1 MNLIQLLL
9 LFWGWMME
17 KLRKKMRRGC
27 FREVVIYFLICCM
40 VLNTSLPAVLAE
52 VVLQSQING
61 TIDVSP
67 LGGGITQDMIVSDG
81 AIGHFSDFD
90 IAAGHIVNCVQNGAD
105 SNALFRVF
113 SSDGTQILGQFNA
126 NGNVFLIDPA
136 GILFGVNSQVNVNKL
151 VASTLDIDDEVFLA
165 GNYEFIAGADIGE
178 VVNYGEINAVEG
190 AALIGS
196 RVLNYGTIAT
206 DSGGFVVMAAGNR
219 VLLGEPGSKIVVEMD
234 SVTLTDPEGFGD
246 VVNEGAITAPGGTV
260 VLAAGDIFS
269 VPLHP
274 QLKVNSGTVEAP
286 VYDVADQPVRVESG
300 IGTVTQSGTI
310 KADGGSVILT
320 AGNTTAEDGDIPDV
334 ILSAGSLTQAV
345 GGEVITYA
353 HDFGTKGTTT
363 GGTTSF
369 EDGAVINVG
378 TGTAEI
384 SGNHVLFAGSVDAL
398 PGGTI
403 QVDPVTLTIADTMP
417 VTGPELDTLYEE
429 QHVEFYSKA
438 GVNLDLAADKLIT
451 VEYMTNSGAVGEI
464 TGGSGD
470 IYLRNVFADGG
481 IYFEQRD
488 EAGHTGPRSSIR
500 TEAYYQS
507 AAVYRDGGSIYMD
520 AGSGGIVAGDL
531 KTGTKSNDKMSQ
543 PGEIVLRTAN
553 GGDIEVGTM
562 RAEGASSTQVSAIS
576 DGDLIVN
583 GNVESINKQTDNTE
597 TSVFSATGCL
607 IAEGDIHLNGT
618 NYEVY
623 AQGKGELVSDIRISA
638 GENVYIGSAQAPATI
653 KAESKVAQQGIAT
666 KSTAYIVI
674 HAGRNLSEPGVIN
687 INGRSYTPGAAYST
701 GGVFT
706 AVALNGGVNASNSPS
721 SSDGTKTVWENVGN
735 PAANFF
741 AKIEI
746 NSKET
751 VPLNEGP
758 CQNCP
763 QPPGLSPIPR
773 LFIVA
778 DDSLTVGWAAEN
790 APLDVL
796 ANDDNGNPLVDGI
809 VFEHTTTTGGG
820 ILTEIRDGGKVI
832 GFEYTPPEDAVF
844 TWDGVSD
851 YAEFTDTF
859 TYKAEDSEGNVSINT
874 ATVTITATN
883 FLPTASGDSE
893 TIHMSTA
900 GNATSADFD
909 LSEIIVDSDG
919 TPGTLTLAK
928 GNNDV
933 VFGVASVDDST
944 DTATYEPFEGFVGN
958 DDFDYTVTDS
968 TIDYQG
974 EPVTS
979 ATLGVTVDN
988 TPPTGS
994 GDLGTIHMDQ
1004 TDIQTQ
1010 VNLTSPVIVEDVDG
1024 VDPLSIVE
1032 DTYIGSNGGT
1042 LVYDGTDWTYTPNPA
1057 TPGYV
1062 GDPDGSPDETFT
1074 IQIWDGQYNY
1084 DLDQAV
1090 TVDAQVV
1097 IELDNTLPTG
1107 SGDLGIIHMDQ
1118 IDIQTQV
1125 NLTSPVS
1132 VEDVDGVDP
1141 LSIVEDTYIGSNG
1154 GTLVYDG
1161 TNWTYTPNPATPGY
1175 VGDPD
1180 GLPDE
1185 TFTIQ
1190 IWDSQYDYE
1199 LDQAVTADAQVAV
1212 ELTNVLPF
1220 AGDGIFVDK
1229 PAGVPINGDFPGYDL
1244 PDTFAE
1250 GEIDAL
1256 TMTLL
1261 ENGGTL
1267 NPDGTLTTALGGTV
1281 TLAPD
1286 GESFTYDPPSD
1297 SFLGPDSFTFE
1308 VWDGQRDYPIE
1319 GDPTNVTVTGTITVS
1334 FISAPTPPP
1343 AVPYML
1349 PAPGLQREVIEIS
1362 GCPALVQWVAS
1373 ELGTDESQIQIW
1385 MANSLASD
1393 RGIPPCDACANLKEA
1408 STVLRDVDGTRVAA
1422 LAQVI
1427 SQFASSTAPPTE
1439 EQMASIADAIAND
1452 IEGNRQYA
1460 AAGEYLDALAK
1471 YVGILTSEMG
1481 FSADESI
1488 QFATDNYVGQLAQG
1502 ENMGVAAYVAARLAA
1517 LVGSE

>member
-1 MNLIQLLL
+1 
-9 LFWGWMME
+9 
-17 KLRKKMRRGC
+17 
-27 FREVVIYFLICCM
+27 
-40 VLNTSLPAVLAE
+40 
-52 VVLQSQING
+52 
-61 TIDVSP
+61 
-67 LGGGITQDMIVSDG
+67 
-81 AIGHFSDFD
+81 
-90 IAAGHIVNCVQNGAD
+90 
-105 SNALFRVF
+105 
-113 SSDGTQILGQFNA
+113 
-126 NGNVFLIDPA
+126 
-136 GILFGVNSQVNVNKL
+136 
-151 VASTLDIDDEVFLA
+151 
-165 GNYEFIAGADIGE
+165 
-178 VVNYGEINAVEG
+178 
-190 AALIGS
+190 
-196 RVLNYGTIAT
+196 
-206 DSGGFVVMAAGNR
+206 
-219 VLLGEPGSKIVVEMD
+219 
-234 SVTLTDPEGFGD
+234 
-246 VVNEGAITAPGGTV
+246 
-260 VLAAGDIFS
+260 
-269 VPLHP
+269 
-274 QLKVNSGTVEAP
+274 
-286 VYDVADQPVRVESG
+286 
-300 IGTVTQSGTI
+300 
-310 KADGGSVILT
+310 
-320 AGNTTAEDGDIPDV
+320 
-334 ILSAGSLTQAV
+334 
-345 GGEVITYA
+345 
-353 HDFGTKGTTT
+353 
-363 GGTTSF
+363 
-369 EDGAVINVG
+369 
-378 TGTAEI
+378 
-384 SGNHVLFAGSVDAL
+384 
-398 PGGTI
+398 
-403 QVDPVTLTIADTMP
+403 
-417 VTGPELDTLYEE
+417 
-429 QHVEFYSKA
+429 
-438 GVNLDLAADKLIT
+438 
-451 VEYMTNSGAVGEI
+451 
-464 TGGSGD
+464 
-470 IYLRNVFADGG
+470 
-481 IYFEQRD
+481 
-488 EAGHTGPRSSIR
+488 
-500 TEAYYQS
+500 
-507 AAVYRDGGSIYMD
+507 
-520 AGSGGIVAGDL
+520 
-531 KTGTKSNDKMSQ
+531 
-543 PGEIVLRTAN
+543 
-553 GGDIEVGTM
+553 M

-583 GNVESINKQTDNTE
+583 GNVESINKQTDNTQQ
-597 TSVFSATGCL
+597 SVFSATMCL
-607 IAEGDIHLNGT
+607 LAEGDIHLNGS

-638 GENVYIGSAQAPATI
+638 GENVYIGSAQNPATI
-653 KAESKVAQQGIAT
+653 KAESKVAQQDIAT

-674 HAGRNLSEPGVIN
+674 HAGRNLSGPGVIN

-1010 VNLTSPVIVEDVDG
+1010 VNLTSPVI
-1024 VDPLSIVE
+1024 
-1032 DTYIGSNGGT
+1032 
-1042 LVYDGTDWTYTPNPA
+1042 
-1057 TPGYV
+1057 
-1062 GDPDGSPDETFT
+1062 
-1074 IQIWDGQYNY
+1074 
-1084 DLDQAV
+1084 
-1090 TVDAQVV
+1090 
-1097 IELDNTLPTG
+1097 
-1107 SGDLGIIHMDQ
+1107 
-1118 IDIQTQV
+1118 
-1125 NLTSPVS
+1125 

>member
-1 MNLIQLLL
+1 MNSIQLLL

-17 KLRKKMRRGC
+17 KLRKKIRRGC
-27 FREVVIYFLICCM
+27 FRKVVIYFLTWCM
-40 VLNTSLPAVLAE
+40 VLNTSLPAVLASPTGGTFVAGTGGAAIINQAVDNVTDVTVAGMQSVIE
-52 VVLQSQING
+52 WTSLDTVGGLPADRESLNFFDGGHAGAAVLNRVISGYG
-61 TIDVSP
+61 TQFFGD
-67 LGGGITQDMIVSDG
+67 LN
-81 AIGHFSDFD
+81 
-90 IAAGHIVNCVQNGAD
+90 AAEGMRIFIVN
-105 SNALFRVF
+105 
-113 SSDGTQILGQFNA
+113 
-126 NGNVFLIDPA
+126 PA
-136 GILFGVNSQVNVNKL
+136 GIVFGEGSTVNVTQLIASNLDISNSQ
-151 VASTLDIDDEVFLA
+151 FLA
-165 GNYEFIAGADIGE
+165 GNYEFVGDIEGVEVNERLGVINNGTITTTPNTAG
-178 VVNYGEINAVEG
+178 VTEG
-190 AALIGS
+190 VALIGQKI
-196 RVLNYGTIAT
+196 LNTGTITTGA
-206 DSGGFVVMAAGNR
+206 GGFVVMAAGDR
-219 VLLGEPGSKIVVEMD
+219 VLLGSPGSKIVVEMD
-234 SVTLTDPEGFGD
+234 SVTLSEDGFGN
-246 VVNEGAITAPGGTV
+246 VVNEGGITAPGGTV

-320 AGNTTAEDGDIPDV
+320 AGNTTAEDDDNATLADDIPDV
-334 ILSAGSLTQAV
+334 ILSAGSVTQAI

-353 HDFGTKGTTT
+353 HDFGTKGATT
-363 GGTTSF
+363 GAITSF
-369 EDGAVINVG
+369 EEGAVINVG

-384 SGNHVLFAGSVDAL
+384 SGNHILFAGSVNAL

-403 QVDPVTLTIADTMP
+403 QVDPLTLTIADIRPLKPDT
-417 VTGPELDTLYEE
+417 PELDTLYEE
-429 QHVEFYSKA
+429 DIESYSKA
-438 GVNLDLAADKLIT
+438 GVNLDLAADELIT
-451 VEYMTNSGAVGEI
+451 VKYMTKSDILGEI

-470 IYLRNVFADGG
+470 ITLRNIFADGG
-481 IYFEQRD
+481 IYFEQQN
-488 EAGHTGPRSSIR
+488 EADHTGPRSSIR
-500 TEAYYQS
+500 TEAYYES
-507 AAVYRDGGSIYMD
+507 KTVYRDGGNIYMD
-520 AGSGGIVAGDL
+520 AGSGGIVAGNL
-531 KTGTKSNDKMSQ
+531 FTGTKSNDKMSQ

-562 RAEGASSTQVSAIS
+562 QAIGATDTQVSAVS

-583 GNVESINKQTDNTE
+583 GNVLSINKQTDNQVQ
-597 TSVFSATGCL
+597 SVFSARACL

-638 GENVYIGSAQAPATI
+638 GENVYIGSASAPATV
-653 KAESKVAQQGIAT
+653 KAESKVAEAPI
-666 KSTAYIVI
+666 KSTAHIVI
-674 HAGRNLSEPGVIN
+674 HAGRNIAGPGVIN
-687 INGRSYTPGAAYST
+687 INGKIYTSPVVAGSPYLNN
-701 GGVFT
+701 GVIT
-706 AVALNGGVNASNSPS
+706 AVAEGTGADAGNDPASSV
-721 SSDGTKTVWENVGN
+721 GTKTVWEDIDD
-735 PAANFF
+735 PAASFF

-746 NSKET
+746 NSQET

-758 CQNCP
+758 CKDCP
-763 QPPGLSPIPR
+763 TPPGLPPVPH

-778 DDSLTVGWAAEN
+778 DDSFTVGWAAEN
-790 APLDVL
+790 ALLDVL
-796 ANDDNGNPLVDGI
+796 ANDDNGSQLVDGI

-820 ILTEIRDGGKVI
+820 ILTEILDSGEVI

-859 TYKAEDSEGNVSINT
+859 TYRAEDSEGNVSVNS
-874 ATVTITATN
+874 ATVTVTATN

-900 GNATSADFD
+900 GNPTSADFD
-909 LSEIIVDSDG
+909 LTDMIVDSDG

-928 GNNDV
+928 GDNDV

-944 DTATYEPFEGFVGN
+944 NAATYVPFDGYVGN

-979 ATLGVTVDN
+979 ATLEVTVDN

-1024 VDPLSIVE
+1024 VDPLSIVQ

-1062 GDPDGSPDETFT
+1062 GDTDGSPDETFT
-1074 IQIWDGQYNY
+1074 VQIWDGQYDY
-1084 DLDQAV
+1084 D
-1090 TVDAQVV
+1090 
-1097 IELDNTLPTG
+1097 
-1107 SGDLGIIHMDQ
+1107 
-1118 IDIQTQV
+1118 
-1125 NLTSPVS
+1125 
-1132 VEDVDGVDP
+1132 
-1141 LSIVEDTYIGSNG
+1141 
-1154 GTLVYDG
+1154 
-1161 TNWTYTPNPATPGY
+1161 
-1175 VGDPD
+1175 
-1180 GLPDE
+1180 
-1185 TFTIQ
+1185 
-1190 IWDSQYDYE
+1190 

-1220 AGDGIFVDK
+1220 AGDSADLFLDK

-1244 PDTFAE
+1244 PDTFAK

-1281 TLAPD
+1281 TLSAD

-1297 SFLGPDSFTFE
+1297 SFLGPDSFTFG

-1334 FISAPTPPP
+1334 FVSAPVI
-1343 AVPYML
+1343 AVPYIQ

-1362 GCPALVQWVAS
+1362 GCPSLMQWVAS
-1373 ELGTDESQIQIW
+1373 ELGTDESQIQVW

-1393 RGIPPCDACANLKEA
+1393 RGIMPCDACANLKQA
-1408 STVLRDVDGTRVAA
+1408 AIVLKDVDGTRVAA
-1422 LAQVI
+1422 LAEVI

-1452 IEGNRQYA
+1452 IEGNTQYA

-1481 FSADESI
+1481 FTADESI

-1502 ENMGVAAYVAARLAA
+1502 EDMGVAVYVAARLAA
-1517 LVGSE
+1517 LGGSE